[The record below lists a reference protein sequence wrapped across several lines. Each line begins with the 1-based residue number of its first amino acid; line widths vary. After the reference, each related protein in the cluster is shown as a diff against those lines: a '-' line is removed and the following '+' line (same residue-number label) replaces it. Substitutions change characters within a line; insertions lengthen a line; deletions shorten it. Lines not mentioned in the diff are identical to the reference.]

1 MKKGDL
7 VRIKLFP
14 DDPEPR
20 VSGVVIEMSTSHSA
34 CSNDMFPIA
43 RVMWN
48 TGLEWIDATRL
59 EIVNESR

>member
-1 MKKGDL
+1 VKPGDL

-14 DDPEPR
+14 DNPELR
-20 VSGVVIEMSTSHSA
+20 VSGVIIEMGSSHSD
-34 CSNDMFPIA
+34 CSNDIFPIA

-59 EIVNESR
+59 EVVNGKI